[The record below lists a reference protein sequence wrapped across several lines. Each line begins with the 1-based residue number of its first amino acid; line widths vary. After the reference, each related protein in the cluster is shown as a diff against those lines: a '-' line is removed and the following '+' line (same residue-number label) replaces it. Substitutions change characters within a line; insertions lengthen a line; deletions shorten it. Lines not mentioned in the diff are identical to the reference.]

1 MASHIKVNGVDLW
14 HRITGK
20 GEPVIQIH
28 GSGFGHF
35 NFDPV
40 TPPLGKQFRVID
52 YDMRGYGQSDRPVQD
67 YTMETWADDV
77 TGLLSALGIER
88 AHIHGTSMGGM
99 IAQVVAGKYP
109 DRVLSV
115 VIGCSAA
122 KMGTA
127 AKLFCKNQID
137 IVKMDPDG
145 VGSRLLAEFT
155 CWMAVSRRHLA
166 AEGTAAVD
174 NIQRILRESNRP
186 EVFIAACEE
195 MRRMDLRPW
204 LAKITAPALVIG
216 GDEDIMTPW
225 DQGPDGA
232 GQQAVF
238 EGMPHAEKYV
248 IAGGGHSNIFDSTE
262 EYVAAVSDFFS
273 RHGATGGESR
283 AAVAQA

>member
-1 MASHIKVNGVDLW
+1 
-14 HRITGK
+14 
-20 GEPVIQIH
+20 
-28 GSGFGHF
+28 
-35 NFDPV
+35 
-40 TPPLGKQFRVID
+40 
-52 YDMRGYGQSDRPVQD
+52 
-67 YTMETWADDV
+67 METWADDV
-77 TGLLSALGIER
+77 PALMSALGIER

-109 DRVLSV
+109 DRVQSV

-122 KMGTA
+122 KLGTA
-127 AKLFCKNQID
+127 GKLACKNQID
-137 IVKMDPDG
+137 MVTLDPQG
-145 VGSRLLAEFT
+145 VGSRLLAEFS

-166 AEGTAAVD
+166 AEGTAAAD

-186 EVFIAACEE
+186 EVFIAACEA

-204 LAKITAPALVIG
+204 LPRITAPALVIG
-216 GDEDIMTPW
+216 GDEDIWTPW

-238 EGMPHAEKYV
+238 EAIPHAEKYV

-273 RHGATGGESR
+273 RHRATGDGSR